1 MTKKR
6 NNSNHGPNVRAANGK
21 QKIVRKEAPRS
32 EDGIKMIFVADV
44 EGQPPQQIANTFQ
57 KYAHFRELSR
67 GGKARLVSCKDTNLG
82 RRIVMKMLLPELKED
97 RIELQRLIREAR
109 VTAQLQHPA
118 TVPLYE
124 LGQNEEGD
132 WFFAMKMIDG
142 NTLFQIIV
150 GLARRIETF
159 ETEFDLNRL
168 LSILNQVGD
177 ALAYAHARGVIHRD
191 IKPENIIV
199 GMFGEVTLIDWG
211 AAKVWGMPN
220 EGGEGTTGD
229 KQTGTPLY
237 MSPEQVLRNRMDDER
252 TDIYSLGI
260 VMYEMLAQT
269 EPFRGSTIKETFSN
283 IVNKSPMRPSK
294 AAPHRFIPTEL
305 EDICLK
311 AMAKDPNQRYQT
323 MREMMIA
330 INKFRSDSLLRN
342 NGAD

>member
-1 MTKKR
+1 MTKKP
-6 NNSNHGPNVRAANGK
+6 NNSNIGQGEKATGNG
-21 QKIVRKEAPRS
+21 QKILRKEAARS

-44 EGQPPQQIANTFQ
+44 AGQPPEQIGNTFQ

-82 RRIVMKMLLPELKED
+82 RRIVLKMLLPELKED
-97 RIELQRLIREAR
+97 RVELRRLIREAR

-124 LGQNEEGD
+124 LGQNEDGD
-132 WFFAMKMIDG
+132 WYFAMKKIDG

-150 GLARRIETF
+150 GLARRIESF
-159 ETEFDLNRL
+159 EEEFDLNRL

-220 EGGEGTTGD
+220 EGGEETGD
-229 KQTGTPLY
+229 KQAGTPLY
-237 MSPEQVLRNRMDDER
+237 MSPEQVTRNRMVDER

-260 VMYEMLAQT
+260 VMYEMLAQV
-269 EPFRGSTIKETFSN
+269 EPFRGRDINQTFNN
-283 IVNKSPMRPSK
+283 IVNKSPMRPSE
-294 AAPHRFIPTEL
+294 AAPHRFIPIEL
-305 EDICLK
+305 ENICLK
-311 AMAKDPNQRYQT
+311 AMAKDPSQRYQT
-323 MREMMIA
+323 MREMTVA
-330 INKFRSDSLLRN
+330 INKFRSDSLLRT
-342 NGAD
+342 